1 MKTLEELTALQ
12 QDFLDAG
19 YTAEFSFRMACLT
32 LLKKSLKSEFDKDC
46 ETADKAVSEHAK
58 AEILKHLNTQIRTL
72 QKRHWKGSFLRLFR
86 RIFQRENQ
94 AENHAEI
101 PHDFPADFPAD
112 LHPAIIP
119 IRNDFSCIYALT
131 EAISQGQCAILLA
144 SPETKDMS
152 EWFKAIIEDN
162 FTEDFVAVYT
172 PSENN
177 NEAAL

>member
-94 AENHAEI
+94 AEC
-101 PHDFPADFPAD
+101 PVD

-152 EWFKAIIEDN
+152 EWLKAIIEDN
-162 FTEDFVAVYT
+162 FTEDFVAVHT

>member
-19 YTAEFSFRMACLT
+19 YTAEFSFRIACLT
-32 LLKKSLKSEFDKDC
+32 LLKKSLKSEFDNDC

-72 QKRHWKGSFLRLFR
+72 QKQHWKGSFLRLFR

-94 AENHAEI
+94 AECPAEC
-101 PHDFPADFPAD
+101 PAG

-119 IRNDFSCIYALT
+119 IRNDFSYIYALT
-131 EAISQGQCAILLA
+131 EAISQGQCAILIASSETTEMNELA
-144 SPETKDMS
+144 RV
-152 EWFKAIIEDN
+152 IIEDN
-162 FTEDFVAVYT
+162 FTEDFVAFYT
-172 PSENN
+172 PSEAVG
-177 NEAAL
+177 EMKP

>member
-12 QDFLDAG
+12 QDFLNAG

-58 AEILKHLNTQIRTL
+58 AEILKYLNTQIRTL

-94 AENHAEI
+94 AEL
-101 PHDFPADFPAD
+101 PAD

-152 EWFKAIIEDN
+152 EWLKAIIEDN
-162 FTEDFVAVYT
+162 FTEDFVAVHT
-172 PSENN
+172 PSEVVG
-177 NEAAL
+177 EMKP